1 MSTKT
6 NTQLIV
12 GVGNSGTTVL
22 DRLAAE
28 HPGIRSLLVVNN
40 DAESLA
46 SSLVSDRLNVPE
58 GDPSDG
64 FRAIDPEFCK
74 RIEGVSIV
82 LLCAGLGGATA
93 SFLLPAL
100 ATLAKAS
107 GITVLAS
114 IGMPFAFEGR
124 QKRDLAAAALK
135 KLQSVCDAVSVIDND
150 LFSGGVPSTAPVG
163 EAFKMADIALLA
175 SLTSLLGMLST
186 SGPVRITRSD
196 IVSVLGAHA
205 ASSRFGFGSAMGSNR
220 LHEALEAALKSPLF
234 SVQGKTNALR
244 DATKAI
250 LFLSGP
256 SDVSFAEVQLAVAE
270 IERLTGEG
278 CQVKVGVAAEAPLGT
293 PLKLFVMMTHA
304 SASSPASVAPTLEL
318 QNTVEPVAA
327 IPSKKQEHPTLKPK
341 VVKPAVKG
349 PTKPTQGVLELDAI
363 FKGRFDKSEPT
374 IVEGEDLDVPTFLR
388 KGIKLSSPKK

>member
-74 RIEGVSIV
+74 RIEGASVV

-114 IGMPFAFEGR
+114 VGMPFAFEGR

-196 IVSVLGAHA
+196 IVSVLGGHA

-327 IPSKKQEHPTLKPK
+327 ISSKKQEQPTLKPK

>member
-1 MSTKT
+1 MSKKT

-28 HPGIRSLLVVNN
+28 HPGFRSLLVVNN

-58 GDPSDG
+58 GDLGDG

-74 RIEGVSIV
+74 RIEGVSVV

-114 IGMPFAFEGR
+114 VGMPFAFEGR
-124 QKRDLAAAALK
+124 QKRDLAASALK

-163 EAFKMADIALLA
+163 EAFKMADVSLLA
-175 SLTSLLGMLST
+175 TLTSLLGMLST
-186 SGPVRITRSD
+186 SGPVRITRND
-196 IVSVLGAHA
+196 IVSVLGGNVR
-205 ASSRFGFGSAMGSNR
+205 SNRFGFGSAAGSNR
-220 LHEALEAALKSPLF
+220 LHEALESALKSPLF
-234 SVQGKTNALR
+234 SVHGKSNALR
-244 DATKAI
+244 DATKA
-250 LFLSGP
+250 LVFLSGP

-270 IERLTGEG
+270 IERVTGEG

-293 PLKLFVMMTHA
+293 PLKIFIMMTSA
-304 SASSPASVAPTLEL
+304 SASSPISDVPVLEL
-318 QNTVEPVAA
+318 QNPSEPVAV
-327 IPSKKQEHPTLKPK
+327 IPSIKQEQPAVKPK
-341 VVKPAVKG
+341 VVKPTAKG
-349 PTKPTQGVLELDAI
+349 PVKPTQGVLELDAI

-388 KGIKLSSPKK
+388 KGIKLSSQKK

>member
-1 MSTKT
+1 
-6 NTQLIV
+6 
-12 GVGNSGTTVL
+12 
-22 DRLAAE
+22 
-28 HPGIRSLLVVNN
+28 
-40 DAESLA
+40 
-46 SSLVSDRLNVPE
+46 
-58 GDPSDG
+58 
-64 FRAIDPEFCK
+64 
-74 RIEGVSIV
+74 
-82 LLCAGLGGATA
+82 LGGTTA

-107 GITVLAS
+107 GMTVLAS
-114 IGMPFAFEGR
+114 VGMPFAFEGR

-196 IVSVLGAHA
+196 IVSVLGGHA

-234 SVQGKTNALR
+234 SVQGKTNSLR
-244 DATKAI
+244 DTTKAI

-293 PLKLFVMMTHA
+293 PLKLFVMMTSA

-318 QNTVEPVAA
+318 QNSVEPVAV
-327 IPSKKQEHPTLKPK
+327 IPSKKQEQPTLKQK

>member
-22 DRLAAE
+22 DRFAAE

-64 FRAIDPEFCK
+64 FRAIDAGFCK
-74 RIEGVSIV
+74 RIEVVSIV

-114 IGMPFAFEGR
+114 VGMPFAFEGR

-196 IVSVLGAHA
+196 IVSVLGGHA
-205 ASSRFGFGSAMGSNR
+205 ASSRFGFGSALGSNR

-256 SDVSFAEVQLAVAE
+256 SDVSFAEVQLAVVE

-304 SASSPASVAPTLEL
+304 SASSPASVAPTLQL

-327 IPSKKQEHPTLKPK
+327 IPSKKQELPTLKPK
-341 VVKPAVKG
+341 VVKPAVKR

>member
-22 DRLAAE
+22 DRFAAE

-74 RIEGVSIV
+74 RIEGASVV

-114 IGMPFAFEGR
+114 VGMPFAFEGR
-124 QKRDLAAAALK
+124 QKRDLAAVALK

-196 IVSVLGAHA
+196 IVSVLGGHA

-234 SVQGKTNALR
+234 SVQGKTNTLR

-327 IPSKKQEHPTLKPK
+327 ISSKKQEQPTLKPK